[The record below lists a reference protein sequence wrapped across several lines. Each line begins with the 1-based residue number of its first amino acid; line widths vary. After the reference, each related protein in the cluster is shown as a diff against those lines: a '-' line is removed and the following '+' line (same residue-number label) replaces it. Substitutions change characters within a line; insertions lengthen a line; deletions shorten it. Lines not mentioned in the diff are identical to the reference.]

1 MTPPPPREHGTLT
14 VKGTRL
20 RYRCALARDLL
31 TILSVVP
38 GADDLRDHAMPVT
51 YHDPVSNRFRGY
63 TPDIAVR
70 LTDPVTGTTTDMIYA
85 VQSRAQLRAGWA
97 SFKPA
102 WRKVR
107 AEARRRGAVARIIT
121 EREIHTPLF
130 ANLTA
135 LQRAAA
141 VMPNDGF
148 EETLI
153 APLMA
158 YEVATPEIVL
168 LAAFSDDATRVRAL
182 PHLWSLILQ
191 GRVQADLTRPI
202 TLTTPIWVAHEEAVT
217 WSDPHSTV
225 LRPLVRSPTERH
237 GTVSRTRSISIPS

>member
-1 MTPPPPREHGTLT
+1 MTPPPPREHGTIT

-38 GADDLRDHAMPVT
+38 GVDDIRDYAEPAI
-51 YHDPVSNRFRGY
+51 YHDPVAQKLRRY

-85 VQSRAQLRAGWA
+85 VQSRAQLRAGWP
-97 SFKPA
+97 SFRPA

-107 AEARRRGAVARIIT
+107 AEARRRGAVARIVT

-141 VMPNDGF
+141 VVADDGF

-168 LAAFSDDATRVRAL
+168 LAAFSDDATQARVL

-191 GRVQADLTRPI
+191 GRVQADLTQPM

-217 WSDPHSTV
+217 WSDPHSIV
-225 LRPLVRSPTERH
+225 LRPLVRSPAERH

>member
-1 MTPPPPREHGTLT
+1 MPPREHGTLT
-14 VKGTRL
+14 VKGRRL

-38 GADDLRDHAMPVT
+38 GVDAIRDHAEPAV
-51 YHDPVSNRFRGY
+51 YRDPITQKLRRY
-63 TPDIAVR
+63 TPDVAVR
-70 LTDPVTGTTTDMIYA
+70 LTDPVTGTTTEMVYA
-85 VQSRAQLRAGWA
+85 VQSRDQLQAGWA

-107 AEARRRGAVARIIT
+107 AEARRQGTIARIIT
-121 EREIHTPLF
+121 EREIRTPLL
-130 ANLTA
+130 ANLQT
-135 LQRAAA
+135 LQRDAATA
-141 VMPNDGF
+141 AHGGF

-168 LAAFSDDATRVRAL
+168 LAAFSDDTSRARAL

-225 LRPLVRSPTERH
+225 LRPLVRSAAERRA
-237 GTVSRTRSISIPS
+237 SMSPTRSISTPS